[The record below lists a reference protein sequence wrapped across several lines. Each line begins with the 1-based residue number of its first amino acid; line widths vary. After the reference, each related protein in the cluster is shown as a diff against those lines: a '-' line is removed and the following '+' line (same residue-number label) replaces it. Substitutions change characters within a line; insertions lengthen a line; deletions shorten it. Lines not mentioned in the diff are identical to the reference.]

1 MALTRKMLTA
11 LEIPADKQDEIINAH
26 LETLNAV
33 KEERDNFRADAE
45 RLADVQR
52 QLDEAKAKIEQAEAT
67 ETVPKAEYYQL
78 KSEYEEYRNGIEA
91 QQARA
96 AKENAFRQ
104 LLKAAGVSE
113 ARMDAII
120 RVSDVDGLEL
130 DDNGNAVDAEQRTEA
145 IKTEW
150 ADFIPT
156 TVVRGAQTAN
166 PPAQNH
172 AAIRSKSDIMGIADP
187 TERQTAWAEYLTQ
200 IQKGD

>member
-26 LETLNAV
+26 LETVNAV
-33 KEERDNFRADAE
+33 KEERDSFRADAE
-45 RLADVQR
+45 RLTEIQR
-52 QLDEAKAKIEQAEAT
+52 QLDEAKAKIEQTEAT

-91 QQARA
+91 QQTRA
-96 AKENAFRQ
+96 AKENAFRS

-113 ARMDAII
+113 GRMDAIV
-120 RVSDVDGLEL
+120 RVSDIDGLEL
-130 DDNGNAVDAEQRTEA
+130 DENGNVIDAEQRTES

-172 AAIRSKSDIMGIADP
+172 AAIRSKSDIMNIADAA
-187 TERQTAWAEYLTQ
+187 ERQAAWAEYLTQ
-200 IQKGD
+200 KGD

>member
-26 LETLNAV
+26 LETVNAV

-45 RLADVQR
+45 RLAEVQR
-52 QLDEAKAKIEQAEAT
+52 QLDEAKAKLEQAEAT

-91 QQARA
+91 QQTRT

-113 ARMDAII
+113 TRMDAIL

-130 DDNGNAVDAEQRTEA
+130 DENGNAVDAEQRTEA

-172 AAIRSKSDIMGIADP
+172 TAIRSKSDIMNIADT
-187 TERQTAWAEYLTQ
+187 TERQAAWAEYLTQ
-200 IQKGD
+200 KGD

>member
-26 LETLNAV
+26 LETVNAV
-33 KEERDNFRADAE
+33 KEERDSFRADAE
-45 RLADVQR
+45 RLTEIQR
-52 QLDEAKAKIEQAEAT
+52 QLDEAKAKIEQAETT

-96 AKENAFRQ
+96 AKENAFRS

-113 ARMDAII
+113 GRMDAII
-120 RVSDVDGLEL
+120 RVSDIDGLEL
-130 DDNGNAVDAEQRTEA
+130 DENGNAVDAEQRTES

-156 TVVRGAQTAN
+156 TVVRGAQTAK
-166 PPAQNH
+166 PPVQNH
-172 AAIRSKSDIMGIADP
+172 AAIRSKSDIMNIADAA
-187 TERQTAWAEYLTQ
+187 ERQAAWAEYLTQ
-200 IQKGD
+200 KGD

>member
-26 LETLNAV
+26 LETVNAV
-33 KEERDNFRADAE
+33 KEERDSFRADAE
-45 RLADVQR
+45 RLTEIQR

-91 QQARA
+91 QQTRA
-96 AKENAFRQ
+96 AKENAFRS

-120 RVSDVDGLEL
+120 RVSDIDGLEL
-130 DDNGNAVDAEQRTEA
+130 DENGNAVDAEQRTES

-172 AAIRSKSDIMGIADP
+172 AAIRSKSDIMNIADAA
-187 TERQTAWAEYLTQ
+187 ERQAAWAEYLTQ
-200 IQKGD
+200 KGD